1 MSHQLQKTGCST
13 TEDARS
19 ENSSVNEENYI
30 LEERS
35 CESVQEGYY
44 NRESS
49 QPFTIPTTQIATSAR
64 PYTNVLQPYSPA
76 STGVTGMPIFNNNL
90 CTIYNSVIPLAVRPT
105 TVNDQSKQRQT
116 VQKVQLPP
124 SFHYLILSHD
134 TGSVYNLY
142 TKMMDGTPDSMRINF
157 FFSYV
162 VLWLFSS
169 KSLRTLIHSGSAQL
183 SEKASQ
189 STTPNRSPAIQPTN
203 PSAVPSLSPSI
214 QPICSALNITP
225 TYSNTATEMEAITE
239 LMPEIERIMNSS
251 ELVRINGISV
261 AIAEKFVKLNLLSKY
276 QQFGI
281 SFLSMFYHV
290 S

>member
-1 MSHQLQKTGCST
+1 M
-13 TEDARS
+13 
-19 ENSSVNEENYI
+19 I
-30 LEERS
+30 
-35 CESVQEGYY
+35 
-44 NRESS
+44 
-49 QPFTIPTTQIATSAR
+49 
-64 PYTNVLQPYSPA
+64 
-76 STGVTGMPIFNNNL
+76 
-90 CTIYNSVIPLAVRPT
+90 
-105 TVNDQSKQRQT
+105 
-116 VQKVQLPP
+116 
-124 SFHYLILSHD
+124 
-134 TGSVYNLY
+134 
-142 TKMMDGTPDSMRINF
+142 DGTPDSMRINF

-169 KSLRTLIHSGSAQL
+169 KSLRSLIYSGSAQL

-203 PSAVPSLSPSI
+203 PSGVPSLSPSI
-214 QPICSALNITP
+214 QPICSALNVTP
-225 TYSNTATEMEAITE
+225 TYSNTETEMEAITE

-281 SFLSMFYHV
+281 SFEFSFISFLNLELYRRCCWLFIDISSSQNEYTLFTTNINCWLYALPMHG